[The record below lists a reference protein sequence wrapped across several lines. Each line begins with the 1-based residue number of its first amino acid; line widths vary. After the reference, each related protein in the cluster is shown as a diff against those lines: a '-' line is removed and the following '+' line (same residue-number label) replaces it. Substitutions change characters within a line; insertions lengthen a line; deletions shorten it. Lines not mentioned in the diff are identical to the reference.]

1 MVSPLLQGS
10 DLPLSIIILGMG
22 DADFHFMEILDGD
35 SQVLKYNGQESK
47 RDVNQK
53 YCVNE
58 QMVQFVSFEELRNK
72 SCEEIV
78 ESLLFE
84 LPRQFMDY
92 MNGHQLS
99 PDTIRDA

>member
-1 MVSPLLQGS
+1 
-10 DLPLSIIILGMG
+10 
-22 DADFHFMEILDGD
+22 
-35 SQVLKYNGQESK
+35 
-47 RDVNQK
+47 
-53 YCVNE
+53 
-58 QMVQFVSFEELRNK
+58 MVQFVSFEELRNK